1 MAINFQEDVKSKID
15 LSDDKVK
22 TISTLA
28 QCQVDIE
35 AEIKALGEQLKAQ
48 NKLLLKVSEEDLPAA
63 MLAAGVSELKL
74 ADGTE
79 INIKADIYPS
89 IPAVKRL
96 LAYTWLRENNY
107 GSLIKNNVTIQ
118 FGKGEDQKAID
129 LLTELTA
136 EGYNPTQKESVHP
149 GTLKSFVKEQMADPD
164 TPDLPEELFTVF
176 EKSKS
181 VVVLN

>member
-1 MAINFQEDVKSKID
+1 MTINYAEDVESKID

-28 QCQVDIE
+28 QRQVDIE
-35 AEIKALGEQLKAQ
+35 AEIAALGKKLEAQ
-48 NKLLLKVSEEDLPAA
+48 NKLLIKVAEEDLPAA
-63 MLAAGVSELKL
+63 MLAAGVSEIKL
-74 ADGTE
+74 EDGTE

-89 IPAVKRL
+89 IPAKQRL
-96 LAYTWLRENNY
+96 AAFTWLRANNY
-107 GSLIKNNVTIQ
+107 GSLIKNNVTVQ
-118 FGKGEDQKAID
+118 FGKGEDEKAVD
-129 LLTELTA
+129 LLSRLTEQ
-136 EGYNPTQKESVHP
+136 GYNPTQKEAVHP

-181 VVVLN
+181 VVILS